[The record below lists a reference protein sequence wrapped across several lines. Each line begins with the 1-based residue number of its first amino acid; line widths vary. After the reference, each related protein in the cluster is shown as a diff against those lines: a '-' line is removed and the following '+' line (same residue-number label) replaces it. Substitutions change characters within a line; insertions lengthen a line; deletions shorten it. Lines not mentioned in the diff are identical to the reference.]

1 MKLDTS
7 QPIDS
12 IDSTNFLPEQ
22 KKKKKK
28 GRINWLP
35 WLVAFCISGGG
46 GYVVYRQVVVVPKQE
61 ANQKVLTQPVS
72 RQNLAIKIS
81 ANGTVKPEKSI
92 NVSPKQSGI
101 LKRLLVKEGDT
112 VKQGQILANMDD
124 SNLQGQLTQA
134 RAQIAQ
140 QEANLQKA
148 IAGNRPQDI
157 GSAQAA
163 LDEAQANLQKAIAGN
178 RPQDIGSAQAALDEA
193 QANLQKAQT
202 GNRPQD
208 IGQAQARLQS
218 AQANLSKAE
227 DDLRR
232 NQQLYNS
239 GAISLQTVNQ
249 SRADRDSA
257 QGQVNEAQQAL
268 GLQKAGS
275 RPEDIEQLRAVV
287 RQRQQALALLKAGTR
302 TEDIEQA
309 RAQLAS
315 ARGSLQ
321 TIQTQINDTVLR
333 APFDG
338 VITQKYADPGAF
350 VTPTTSGSAV
360 SSATSSSIVSL
371 ASTNQVVANIA
382 EVNIA
387 KIRLGQ
393 KVIIT
398 ADAYPGKT
406 FEGKVSQIA
415 AQAIVE
421 QNVTSFQV
429 KVAIVSDSENLLR
442 SGMNVTTDF
451 EVGQLTNVLVVPTAA
466 VVRRERSTGVFVA
479 GEDNK
484 PVFTRIQTGATVDK
498 YTEVKSGLKGNER
511 VLLSFPPG
519 SRPQSTP
526 RGGVLPGVGGSGGRG
541 SGGRGGGRG
550 GQP

>member
-7 QPIDS
+7 QPV
-12 IDSTNFLPEQ
+12 DSTNFLPEQ
-22 KKKKKK
+22 NKKKK

-35 WLVAFCISGGG
+35 WLLAFCILGGG

-61 ANQKVLTQPVS
+61 AKRKVLTQPVE
-72 RQNLAIKIS
+72 RQNLTIKIS

-124 SNLQGQLTQA
+124 SNLLGQLTQA
-134 RAQIAQ
+134 KGQIAQ
-140 QEANLQKA
+140 QEANLQKV
-148 IAGNRPQDI
+148 IA
-157 GSAQAA
+157 
-163 LDEAQANLQKAIAGN
+163 
-178 RPQDIGSAQAALDEA
+178 
-193 QANLQKAQT
+193 

-218 AQANLSKAE
+218 AQASLNKAK

-239 GAISLQTVNQ
+239 GAISLQTLNQ

-257 QGQVNEAQQAL
+257 QAQVNEAQQAL

-275 RPEDIEQLRAVV
+275 RPEDI
-287 RQRQQALALLKAGTR
+287 K
-302 TEDIEQA
+302 QA

-321 TIQTQINDTVLR
+321 IIQTQINDTVLR

-398 ADAYPGKT
+398 ADAYPGTT
-406 FEGKVSQIA
+406 FEGEVSQIA

-429 KVAIVSDSENLLR
+429 KVAIVSDAKKQLR

-451 EVGQLTNVLVVPTAA
+451 QVGQLENALVVPTAA

-479 GEDNK
+479 GENNK
-484 PVFTRIQTGATVDK
+484 PVFTRIETGVTVNNF
-498 YTEVKSGLKGNER
+498 TEVKSGLQGNER

-526 RGGVLPGVGGSGGRG
+526 RGGVFPGVGG
-541 SGGRGGGRG
+541 GGGRG
-550 GQP
+550 GAGRGGPP

>member
-7 QPIDS
+7 QPV
-12 IDSTNFLPEQ
+12 DSTNFLPEQ
-22 KKKKKK
+22 NKKKK

-35 WLVAFCISGGG
+35 WLLAFCILGGG

-61 ANQKVLTQPVS
+61 AKRKVLTQPVE
-72 RQNLAIKIS
+72 RQNLTIKIS

-124 SNLQGQLTQA
+124 SNLLGQLTQA
-134 RAQIAQ
+134 KGQIAQ
-140 QEANLQKA
+140 QEANLQKV
-148 IAGNRPQDI
+148 IA
-157 GSAQAA
+157 
-163 LDEAQANLQKAIAGN
+163 
-178 RPQDIGSAQAALDEA
+178 
-193 QANLQKAQT
+193 

-218 AQANLSKAE
+218 AQASLNKAK

-239 GAISLQTVNQ
+239 GAISLQTLNQ

-257 QGQVNEAQQAL
+257 QAQVNEAQQAL

-275 RPEDIEQLRAVV
+275 RPEDI
-287 RQRQQALALLKAGTR
+287 K
-302 TEDIEQA
+302 QA

-321 TIQTQINDTVLR
+321 IIQTQINDTVLR

-398 ADAYPGKT
+398 ADAYPGTT
-406 FEGKVSQIA
+406 FEGEVSQIA

-429 KVAIVSDSENLLR
+429 KVAIVSDAKKQLR

-451 EVGQLTNVLVVPTAA
+451 QVGQLENALVVPTAA

-479 GEDNK
+479 GENNK
-484 PVFTRIQTGATVDK
+484 PVFTRIETGVTVNNF
-498 YTEVKSGLKGNER
+498 TEVKSGLQGNER

-526 RGGVLPGVGGSGGRG
+526 RGGVFPGVGGGG
-541 SGGRGGGRG
+541 
-550 GQP
+550 PP

>member
-7 QPIDS
+7 QPV
-12 IDSTNFLPEQ
+12 DSTNFLPEE
-22 KKKKKK
+22 KKKKK
-28 GRINWLP
+28 GRIRIKWIP
-35 WLVAFCISGGG
+35 WLLTFCLLGGV
-46 GYVVYRQVVVVPKQE
+46 GYVVYRQVVVVQKQE
-61 ANQKVLTQPVS
+61 AQRKVLTLPVS
-72 RQNLAIKIS
+72 RQNLTIKIS
-81 ANGTVKPEKSI
+81 ANGTVKPERSI

-124 SNLQGQLTQA
+124 SNLLGQLTQA
-134 RAQIAQ
+134 RGQIAQ

-157 GSAQAA
+157 ASAQAA
-163 LDEAQANLQKAIAGN
+163 LDE
-178 RPQDIGSAQAALDEA
+178 S

-218 AQANLSKAE
+218 AQASLSKAE

-232 NQQLYNS
+232 NQQLYQS

-275 RPEDIEQLRAVV
+275 RPEDIEQARAVV
-287 RQRQQALALLKAGTR
+287 RQRQQALALLKAGSRPEDIEQAQAVVRQRQQALALLKAGSR

-309 RAQLAS
+309 RAQVAS

-321 TIQTQINDTVLR
+321 TIQTQINDTILR

-338 VITQKYADPGAF
+338 VVTQKYADPGAF

-371 ASTNQVVANIA
+371 ASTNEVVANIA

-406 FEGKVSQIA
+406 FEGKVSQIG

-429 KVAIVSDSENLLR
+429 KVAIVSDSEKLLR

-451 EVGQLTNVLVVPTAA
+451 QVGQLENVLVVPTAA

-484 PVFTRIQTGATVDK
+484 PVFTRIKTGVTVDK
-498 YTEVKSGLKGNER
+498 YTEVQSGLKGNER
-511 VLLSFPPG
+511 VLLSFPEG

-526 RGGVLPGVGGSGGRG
+526 RGGVLPGVGG
-541 SGGRGGGRG
+541 GGRGGGGGGGGRG
-550 GQP
+550 GPP